1 MSSYNAAILTVNLV
15 AYTLILNMIS
25 KVLLLVTHSVHTAG
39 FVYSGRGSH
48 VKVWVYL
55 MKGSY
60 DDQLTWPL
68 KGHCEVKLLNQISNS
83 KCYLGNGKY

>member
-25 KVLLLVTHSVHTAG
+25 KVLLLVTHSVHIAG
-39 FVYSGRGSH
+39 LYGGRGSH
-48 VKVWVYL
+48 VKVRVYL
-55 MKGSY
+55 KKGPH
-60 DDQLTWPL
+60 DDQLMWPL

-83 KCYLGNGKY
+83 ERYLGNGKY